1 MVSEPIN
8 PDATNVLGATDALD
22 VRSDHAL
29 EAPATPA
36 SQPRWMSISVPLVGI
51 IGLVVMIFL
60 VRG

>member
-8 PDATNVLGATDALD
+8 PEATGATDALD

-29 EAPATPA
+29 ETPATPA
-36 SQPRWMSISVPLVGI
+36 PQPRWMSVSVALVGI

>member
-8 PDATNVLGATDALD
+8 PDATDATDALD

-29 EAPATPA
+29 EVLATPA
-36 SQPRWMSISVPLVGI
+36 SQPRWMSISVALAGI

>member
-8 PDATNVLGATDALD
+8 PDATDATDALD

-29 EAPATPA
+29 EAPATTA
-36 SQPRWMSISVPLVGI
+36 SQPRWMSVSVALVGI